1 MLLTLDRRYKKQD
14 YTIGVLYVNGKFF
27 CNTIEDTDR
36 GLSDSDSI
44 EQILKKKVYA
54 KTAIPT
60 GKYKIPM
67 NTVSPKFSR
76 KEYYRKFCSGRL
88 TRILNVKGFD
98 GILIHRGV
106 NASSTAGCIIVG
118 RNTVKGAVTDSQE
131 CFEGLYKL
139 LDEANKQGE
148 IIEIEITGG

>member
-1 MLLTLDRRYKKQD
+1 MTLTLERRYKKQD
-14 YTIGVLYVNGKFF
+14 YTIGILYVNGKFF

-44 EQILKKKVYA
+44 EQIRKKKVYA

-60 GKYKIPM
+60 GRYKVSM

-76 KEYYRKFCSGRL
+76 KEYYRKFCGGRL
-88 TRILNVKGFD
+88 PRILNVKGFD

-118 RNTVKGAVTDSQE
+118 RNTVKCAVTDSQE

-139 LDEANKQGE
+139 LDEASKQGE
-148 IIEIEITGG
+148 NIEIETISG